1 MKNSQLFPIHLSGL
15 LIGLALLLAGCNFGR
30 PAGDRN
36 AARPA
41 ATSTPVPI
49 FQTPQPSSVRQ
60 HAPIPAAEAL
70 SVDELSALTTEEQL
84 RLVAVPTRDLRD
96 LALRLK
102 PGIDEIPLVVN
113 DTAPD
118 YPVGTISDFWVHN
131 TANNSTSQ
139 IQAELVYKTAVAYA
153 WVEVDQDF
161 DLAKLSASID
171 RFSENSYPAER
182 AFFGSELS
190 PGIDNDPR
198 IHILH
203 TVQTGGGVAGYYS
216 SADEQSRL
224 ANEYSNEKEMFYIS
238 LSWLNSTRDY
248 EVYETVLAH
257 EFQHMIHWANDR
269 NEETWVN
276 EGLSEFAQE
285 VAGYDP
291 DTGFASSFSQ
301 SPDTQLNTWNETTGD
316 NGDHYGSAYLFMAYF
331 AQRFGPELTQA
342 LVADPANGPRGFDE
356 VLAAAGQPL
365 DFNSLFA
372 DWVVANYVDDPNAL
386 GLDGVYG
393 YRKFEQRA
401 PRLDNTLDE
410 YPVAPIE
417 TGVQNYATDYTLL
430 KGQGDIIIDFQG
442 QTDTRLTST
451 EPFSGQHAWW
461 SNRGDDSDSH
471 LTRRFDFTTVQL
483 GAPLTM
489 DVKMWWDIE
498 VDYDYGYVLV
508 SRDGVKWEI
517 IPGPHTTT
525 DNPSGNSFG
534 AAYTSQSS
542 KVVASDAG
550 KPGWVTEQFDLSAY
564 AGEDVYIR
572 FEYIMDDA
580 VNLSGWWIDDIA
592 IPAIDYAADF
602 ENGADGWESEGWLL
616 TNGELTQG
624 WLLQVLE
631 LEDNI
636 LSTVRRPEVDAN
648 GRAVID
654 VTGLGNGKTAVLA
667 ISALAPVTTE
677 TANYSFEIKTR

>member
-1 MKNSQLFPIHLSGL
+1 MKNSQLFSIY
-15 LIGLALLLAGCNFGR
+15 LIGLALLLTGCNFGR
-30 PAGDRN
+30 AAGDRN

-41 ATSTPVPI
+41 ATSTPVPV

-60 HAPIPAAEAL
+60 HAPIPAGEAL

-84 RLVAVPTRDLRD
+84 RLMVIPTRDLRD

-131 TANNSTSQ
+131 TSNNSTSQ
-139 IQAELVYKTAVAYA
+139 IQAELVYKTDVAYA

-161 DLAKLSASID
+161 DLAKLSASVD
-171 RFSENSYPAER
+171 HFSRISYPAER

-190 PGIDNDPR
+190 PGIDNDPL

-203 TVQTGGGVAGYYS
+203 SVKMGSGVAGYYS
-216 SADEQSRL
+216 SADQQSRL

-238 LSWLNSTRDY
+238 LSWLNGLRDY
-248 EVYETVLAH
+248 ETYETVLSH

-269 NEETWVN
+269 NEETWIN

-342 LVADPANGPRGFDE
+342 LVADPANGPRGFDD
-356 VLAAAGQPL
+356 VLATAGQSL
-365 DFNSLFA
+365 DFNGLFA
-372 DWVVANYVDDPNAL
+372 DWVAANYVDDPNAL

-401 PRLDNTLDE
+401 PFLDNTLDE
-410 YPVAPIE
+410 YPTDPIE
-417 TGVQNYATDYTLL
+417 TSVPNYATDYTLL
-430 KGQGDIIIDFQG
+430 KGQGDITIDFQG

-451 EPFSGQHAWW
+451 APFSGQHAWW
-461 SNRGDDSDSH
+461 SNRGDDSDSR
-471 LTRRFDFTTVQL
+471 LTRRFDFTSVQP
-483 GAPLTM
+483 GAALTM
-489 DVKMWWDIE
+489 DVTMWWDIE

-508 SRDGVKWEI
+508 SRDGVKWDI
-517 IPGPHTTT
+517 MPGPHTTT
-525 DNPSGNSFG
+525 ENPSGNSFG

-542 KVVASDAG
+542 TLVQEDAG
-550 KPGWVTEQFDLSAY
+550 KPGWVTEPFDLSPY
-564 AGEDVYIR
+564 AGEEVYIR

-580 VNLSGWWIDDIA
+580 VNLSGWWIDDIS

-616 TNGELTQG
+616 TNGQLAQG
-624 WLLQVLE
+624 WLVQVLE
-631 LEDNI
+631 LQDNI
-636 LSTVRRPEVDAN
+636 LSAIYRPEVDAD

-677 TANYSFEIKTR
+677 TANYSFEIETR